1 MKFIIP
7 SWAKYNFHFRRYDSN
22 KENQSMIVFNFKIT
36 MKNKMRKKRLMWKI
50 KFARLWKVDCDNN
63 GMLLCV
69 AGTLKEK
76 FDGKS
81 IIWSAG
87 ESSSSIPFD
96 VTFYFRHQADLNLIT
111 APMGVLLYSSGER
124 KKSLLKTIRLIRRL
138 KQCGVVMTVT
148 ALGCN
153 E

>member
-1 MKFIIP
+1 
-7 SWAKYNFHFRRYDSN
+7 
-22 KENQSMIVFNFKIT
+22 
-36 MKNKMRKKRLMWKI
+36 
-50 KFARLWKVDCDNN
+50 
-63 GMLLCV
+63 MLLCV

-124 KKSLLKTIRLIRRL
+124 KKKFIKDDTTDPQTKTVRGRYDGNGIGLQRIVGALI
-138 KQCGVVMTVT
+138 
-148 ALGCN
+148 
-153 E
+153 